1 MPYSCLHQPVLDW
14 YAHAARDL
22 PWRAPDVSAW
32 GVLVSEVML
41 QQTPVSRVLPAYVD
55 WLARWPTPQALAAS
69 PPGEA
74 VRQWGTLGYPRR
86 ALRLHA
92 AAVMITDLHDGRV
105 PSQVEDLR
113 RLPGVGVYTAAAV
126 ASFAFQQRH
135 AVVDTNVARV
145 LARAVGGGDRA
156 RAQPG
161 AEERRQADDLLP
173 DDPAAAARWAVALMG
188 LGALVCVARAARCQQ
203 CPIAPQC
210 RWRATGGSTTGAPRT
225 SRSRSYAGTDRQCR
239 GRLLGVLR
247 ASDAPVPAQ
256 ALAASWDDPAQR
268 ARALGSLVS
277 DGLVEP
283 LADGRFRLPA

>member
-1 MPYSCLHQPVLDW
+1 MPYSRLHQPLLDW
-14 YAHAARDL
+14 YAAEARDL

-41 QQTPVSRVLPAYVD
+41 QQTPVSRVLPSYGD
-55 WLARWPTPQALAAS
+55 WLTRWPTPKDLAAS

-74 VRQWGTLGYPRR
+74 VRRWGTLGYPRR

-92 AAVMITDLHDGRV
+92 AAVVITKSYGGTV
-105 PSQVEDLR
+105 PRDVEDLR

-126 ASFAFQQRH
+126 ASFAFRQRH

-145 LARAVGGGDRA
+145 LARAVEGADRA

-161 AEERRQADDLLP
+161 TAERRRAADLLP
-173 DDPAAAARWAVALMG
+173 DEAAAAARWGVAVME
-188 LGALVCVARAARCQQ
+188 LGALVCVAREPRCHQ
-203 CPIAPQC
+203 CPIAQHC
-210 RWRATGGSTTGAPRT
+210 RWRAAGCPTSGPLPR
-225 SRSRSYAGTDRQCR
+225 RAQSYAGTDRQCR

-247 ASDAPVPAQ
+247 AIAAPV
-256 ALAASWDDPAQR
+256 S
-268 ARALGSLVS
+268 ARALAESWDVAAQRERALESLVT

-283 LADGRFRLPA
+283 LADGRFGLPA